1 MPLFTGSLTTG
12 KMFNGGLFKNQ
23 VTSWNLTVVATAPSQ
38 SYSVNLISGNTPVIK
53 INWGDGS
60 ENNYT
65 SLGVKTHVYTSA
77 GEYEVKISGS
87 YASGGAIRL
96 NQSPPG
102 GVTLKATG
110 IFPPAQYLSG
120 IANVQRTFDTVS
132 INTPL
137 PVGLFRNIASGIT
150 LVNYCFQNDTGL
162 NGTDVPVDIFDGMV
176 NCTAFT
182 GVFQGVTFTTAS
194 FSALLNRMASV
205 LPQTGM
211 SFHGGNSR
219 YDSSA
224 VGAFNYLT
232 IDRGWTI
239 ICGGLAT

>member
-12 KMFNGGLFKNQ
+12 KMFNGSLFKNQ
-23 VTSWNLTVVATAPSQ
+23 VTSWDLTVVATAPSQ
-38 SYSVNLISGNTPVIK
+38 SYSVNMISGNTPVIK

-60 ENNYT
+60 EDNYT

-77 GEYEVKISGS
+77 GEYKVKISGS
-87 YASGGAIRL
+87 YAYGGAIRL
-96 NQSPPG
+96 TQSPPG

-120 IANVQRTFDTVS
+120 IANVQRTFDAVS

-182 GVFQGVTFTTAS
+182 GVFLGVTFTTDS
-194 FSALLNRMASV
+194 YSNLLIRMAAT
-205 LPQTGM
+205 LAQTGM
-211 SFHGGNSR
+211 SFHGGGSKYNT
-219 YDSSA
+219 A
-224 VGAFNYLT
+224 GATARSYLT
-232 IDRGWTI
+232 GTLGWTI
-239 ICGGLAT
+239 TDGGPA

>member
-1 MPLFTGSLTTG
+1 MSLFTGSLTTG
-12 KMFNGGLFKNQ
+12 GLFNGGLFQNQ
-23 VTSWNLTVVATAPSQ
+23 VTSLNLTVVVTAPGQ
-38 SYSVNLISGNTPVIK
+38 SYSINLISGNTPVIK
-53 INWGDGS
+53 IKWGDGS
-60 ENNYT
+60 ENDYT
-65 SLGVKTHVYTSA
+65 SLGIKTHVYASA
-77 GEYEVKISGS
+77 GEDVIQISGS

-110 IFPPAQYLSG
+110 IFPPSQYLSG
-120 IANVQRTFDTVS
+120 ISNVQRMFDTVS

-137 PVGLFRNIASGIT
+137 PMGLFKNIASGIT
-150 LVNYCFQNDTGL
+150 NVSYCFLNDTGL
-162 NGTDVPVDIFDGMV
+162 NGTAVPVDIFDGMV
-176 NCTAFT
+176 NCTLFT

-205 LPQTGM
+205 LPKTGM

>member
-1 MPLFTGSLTTG
+1 MSLFTGSLTTG

-60 ENNYT
+60 EDNYT

-87 YASGGAIRL
+87 YAYGGAIRL

-182 GVFQGVTFTTAS
+182 GVFLGVTFTTDS
-194 FSALLNRMASV
+194 YSSLLVRMAAT
-205 LPQTGM
+205 LTQTGM
-211 SFHGGNSR
+211 NFHGGGSKYNT
-219 YDSSA
+219 A
-224 VGAFNYLT
+224 GATARSYLT
-232 IDRGWTI
+232 GTLGWTI
-239 ICGGLAT
+239 TDGGPA